1 MAEAR
6 RLPLLKLMAPAL
18 AKFQPYIGREPPDE
32 YMDRVIQSWC
42 GQAILN
48 HFSYRSR

>member
-18 AKFQPYIGREPPDE
+18 AKFQPNSSTNIRSGR
-32 YMDRVIQSWC
+32 Q
-42 GQAILN
+42 
-48 HFSYRSR
+48 

>member
-18 AKFQPYIGREPPDE
+18 AKFQPYIGQEPPDD
-32 YMDRVIQSWC
+32 YLDKVIQS
-42 GQAILN
+42 
-48 HFSYRSR
+48 